1 MCAILWQMSN
11 YKPSVVCKH
20 SSLQMDFSYIG
31 SSNEKPAGNKH
42 NAGTKCEPWDSV
54 VHSGKN
60 DSAAD
65 TL

>member
-1 MCAILWQMSN
+1 MRAVLWQMSN

-42 NAGTKCEPWDSV
+42 KARTKCEP
-54 VHSGKN
+54 
-60 DSAAD
+60 
-65 TL
+65 